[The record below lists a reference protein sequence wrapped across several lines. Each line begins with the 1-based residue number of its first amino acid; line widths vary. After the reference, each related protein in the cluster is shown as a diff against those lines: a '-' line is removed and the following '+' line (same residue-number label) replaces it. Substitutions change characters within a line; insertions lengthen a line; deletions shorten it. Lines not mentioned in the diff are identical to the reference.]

1 MIGKKHHLHPGKRER
16 DRLGAN
22 FIVKW
27 VAREEVNAP
36 IIECV
41 MAGNQRR
48 AFVPSGRVIK
58 EVAK

>member
-1 MIGKKHHLHPGKRER
+1 LARTSSTSRKKRKRAA
-16 DRLGAN
+16 AN

-36 IIECV
+36 TIECV
-41 MAGNQRR
+41 MAGNQGR

-58 EVAK
+58 ELAQ